1 MENVKQSE
9 EKRCVACKGKLVRI
23 CEDVY
28 LRFDTPFQ
36 FFQDGISMDV
46 FECENCH
53 RLDFY
58 NSSSE
63 LPPNMDCDEM
73 EVCPDCGQEHSKH
86 INCPHCAAEKGF
98 TSGFRGLGIKKA
110 EEKKER
116 RKKND
121 VPWEL

>member
-1 MENVKQSE
+1 MENVKPAE
-9 EKRCVACKGKLVRI
+9 EKRCAACQGKLVLI

-36 FFQDGISMDV
+36 IFQDGLSMNV
-46 FECENCH
+46 YECEDCH

-58 NSSSE
+58 NSSSDLPHETDKEE
-63 LPPNMDCDEM
+63 LV
-73 EVCPDCGQEHSKH
+73 VCPDCGQEHSKH
-86 INCPHCAAEKGF
+86 INCPNCLMGKGF
-98 TSGFRGLGIKKA
+98 PSSLRKRAQKVETKTN
-110 EEKKER
+110 

>member
-1 MENVKQSE
+1 MEIVKQAE
-9 EKRCVACKGKLVRI
+9 EKRCVACQCKMILMRK
-23 CEDVY
+23 DVF
-28 LRFDTPFQ
+28 LRFDTPLR
-36 FFQDGISMDV
+36 FFDDDLSMDIY
-46 FECENCH
+46 ECENCH

-58 NSSSE
+58 NSSSD
-63 LPPNMDCDEM
+63 LPPDQDKDEM
-73 EVCPDCGQEHSKH
+73 VVCSECGQEHSKH

-98 TSGFRGLGIKKA
+98 TSGFRSLGKKKA

>member
-1 MENVKQSE
+1 METVKPPE
-9 EKRCVACKGKLVRI
+9 EKRCAVCQGRLVLV

-36 FFQDGISMDV
+36 FFQDGLSMNV
-46 FECENCH
+46 YECEDCH

-58 NSSSE
+58 NASPDAPIDAE
-63 LPPNMDCDEM
+63 KEDLV
-73 EVCPDCGQEHSKH
+73 VCPTCGQEHSKH
-86 INCPHCAAEKGF
+86 INCPNCLMGNGFPSSLRKRTQKAEKK
-98 TSGFRGLGIKKA
+98 TS
-110 EEKKER
+110 